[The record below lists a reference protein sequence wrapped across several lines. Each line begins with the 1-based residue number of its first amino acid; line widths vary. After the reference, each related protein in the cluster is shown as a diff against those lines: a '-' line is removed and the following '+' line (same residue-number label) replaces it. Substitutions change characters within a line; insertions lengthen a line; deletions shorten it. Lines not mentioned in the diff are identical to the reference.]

1 MYKAY
6 ERTPQMREQYSDLMR
21 RLEELKGEADFR
33 CQGGFQTEDQ
43 RFAWTMSELIRE
55 MIAFM
60 DSTDDILDDMEDGY
74 YNVVSEMQ
82 TEIDNLNDEVE
93 NLSYE
98 IKSLK
103 DRLAQHDGLR
113 KVLREILL
121 DKGIE

>member
-1 MYKAY
+1 MHKAY

-21 RLEELKGEADFR
+21 RLEELKDEADFR

-55 MIAFM
+55 MIVFM
-60 DSTDDILDDMEDGY
+60 DNTDDMLDDMEDGY
-74 YNVVSEMQ
+74 HDVINEQ
-82 TEIDNLNDEVE
+82 QIEIDDLNDEVK

-103 DRLAQHDGLR
+103 DRLSHHDGLR
-113 KVLREILL
+113 KVLREILV
-121 DKGIE
+121 DE

>member
-1 MYKAY
+1 MHKAY

-55 MIAFM
+55 MIVFM
-60 DSTDDILDDMEDGY
+60 DNTDDMLDDMEDGY
-74 YNVVSEMQ
+74 HDVINEQ
-82 TEIDNLNDEVE
+82 QIEIDDLNDEVK

-103 DRLAQHDGLR
+103 DRLSHHNGLR
-113 KVLREILL
+113 KVLREILV
-121 DKGIE
+121 DE